1 MNRPRQ
7 FFALLALG
15 LTTLGV
21 SWAVSVQ
28 PVHCGQD
35 VAVPVPQAVLPEIVT
50 GRVGFYAAAYR
61 KGIRV
66 SSVALGDPTA
76 VFPTAS
82 IFKTLVV
89 HAVMRAVD
97 AGKLRLEQPFTTTAA
112 NRSIEAY
119 PRGTHSLRELIER
132 AIRDSDNTASDILHL
147 TVGPKALARE
157 IKAKSPC
164 TTVLLTTKAW
174 WAAQAGL
181 ASDILGS
188 DLLSG
193 ARAYA
198 EQPFDQRL
206 ETAVLLNAAAR
217 QVTAPAVEDALD
229 AYFHGPD
236 YTPDLELWLQ
246 NTTTAAAY
254 TDLIVG
260 VLPALDLRSRT
271 RKLFRTIMREGCCIP
286 KDMPIRAVY
295 RAAKAGSGW
304 RILTLTG
311 YLELPD
317 GLTLAYTY
325 LNDCSDTLDAEEM
338 EQQIRPINAW
348 IDQVLLE
355 LIERSK

>member
-1 MNRPRQ
+1 MNRLAP
-7 FFALLALG
+7 LALC
-15 LTTLGV
+15 LMMLGA

-28 PVHCGQD
+28 PTSCGQD
-35 VAVPVPQAVLPEIVT
+35 VTAPAPRAVLPEIVT
-50 GRVGFYAAAYR
+50 GRIGFYAAAYR
-61 KGIRV
+61 KGLRV
-66 SSVALGDPTA
+66 SSLALGDPTA

-89 HAVMRAVD
+89 QAALRAVD
-97 AGKLRLEQPFTTTAA
+97 AGTLKLEQPFTTTPA
-112 NRSIEAY
+112 NRSIESY
-119 PRGTHSLRELIER
+119 PRGTHRLRDLMER

-174 WAAQAGL
+174 WTAQAGL
-181 ASDILGS
+181 ASQVLGS
-188 DLLSG
+188 DALAG
-193 ARAYA
+193 ARVYA
-198 EQPFDQRL
+198 DQPFDRRL
-206 ETAVLLNAAAR
+206 ETAALLIAAAR

-229 AYFHGPD
+229 GYFHGPS

-254 TDLIVG
+254 TDLIANA
-260 VLPALDLRSRT
+260 LPAIDLKPRT
-271 RKLFRTIMREGCCIP
+271 RRIFREIMRHGCCIP
-286 KDMPIRAVY
+286 KDAPIRAAY

-311 YLELPD
+311 YLEMPD

-338 EQQIRPINAW
+338 EKQIRPMNAW
-348 IDQVLLE
+348 IDRVLLE
-355 LIERSK
+355 LKTRAR